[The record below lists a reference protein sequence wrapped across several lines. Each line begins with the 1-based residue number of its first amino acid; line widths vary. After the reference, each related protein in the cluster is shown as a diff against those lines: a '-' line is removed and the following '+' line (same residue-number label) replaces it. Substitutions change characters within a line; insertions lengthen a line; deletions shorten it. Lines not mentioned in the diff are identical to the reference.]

1 MKRQKI
7 GPITQVSGP
16 RADRRIVT
24 SECEFLGLGVNEEPH
39 LERSKNMLRTRM
51 EGMFQLLRLSATES
65 VYKH

>member
-24 SECEFLGLGVNEEPH
+24 SECEFLGLGVNEEPR
-39 LERSKNMLRTRM
+39 LERSKNMLRTRR